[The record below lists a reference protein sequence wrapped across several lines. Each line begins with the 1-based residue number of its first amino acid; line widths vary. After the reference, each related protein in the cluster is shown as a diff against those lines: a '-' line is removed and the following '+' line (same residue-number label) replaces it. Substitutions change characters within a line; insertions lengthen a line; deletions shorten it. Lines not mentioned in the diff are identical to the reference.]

1 MRGFILECEKG
12 ILTDIVTLAENNKI
26 SLKRIEKTTS
36 EDDFI
41 NIKLYINDECNIF
54 NIDSFIKDV
63 NKIREVN
70 SVNIIY

>member
-12 ILTDIVTLAENNKI
+12 LLTDIIILAENNKI
-26 SLKRIEKTTS
+26 NLEKIEQTTS

-41 NIKLYINDECNIF
+41 SIKLYIDNKCSVF

-63 NKIREVN
+63 NKIKKLN
-70 SVNIIY
+70 SVDII

>member
-12 ILTDIVTLAENNKI
+12 LLTDIIILAENNKI
-26 SLKRIEKTTS
+26 NLEKIEQTTS

-41 NIKLYINDECNIF
+41 SIKLYIDNKCNIF

-63 NKIREVN
+63 NKIKKLN
-70 SVNIIY
+70 SVDII